1 MADTR
6 DTETHTR
13 SLAKAL
19 SWRVFALAIT
29 TGVSYVLSDSVAVAI
44 SIGAID
50 SLIKIG
56 VYYAHERVW
65 MGIRFGRKLG
75 EADEARSSTAERDE
89 GGPPRSAGPFCSP
102 QVSPVRSADC

>member
-1 MADTR
+1 MR

-29 TGVSYVLSDSVAVAI
+29 TGVSYVLSESVAVAI

-65 MGIRFGRKLG
+65 MGIRFGRKL
-75 EADEARSSTAERDE
+75 EAEQARSSTAERDE
-89 GGPPRSAGPFCSP
+89 GGPQRAGPFRSP
-102 QVSPVRSADC
+102 QVSPVSSADC

>member
-1 MADTR
+1 MTGTP

-29 TGVSYVLSDSVAVAI
+29 TGVSYVLSESMAVAV

-65 MGIRFGRKLG
+65 MGIRFGRK
-75 EADEARSSTAERDE
+75 RSPTAKQDE
-89 GGPPRSAGPFCSP
+89 GRSGPPRGAGPFHSP
-102 QVSPVRSADC
+102 GVSPASSADC